1 MAKKGVRW
9 VLLVLMVGTLL
20 VFCGIDH
27 ALASSYNAHGD
38 LAPLMQNPYQYCG
51 NNPITYVDSNGHV
64 FMLVTA
70 AVGALLGGIAGA
82 ICSYKKTGSV
92 RWRSVAAGAA
102 IGGAIGLTAGAA
114 AAYVVAGSAAAPTG
128 AVIAG
133 ATAARTASGTTAAT
147 AMAKTVDYLVKN
159 AESLKR
165 SGTVMT
171 EVAERPYIDSTSI
184 IREIM
189 QSGTAVQ
196 DGGLET
202 GLKWVT
208 SGMWNG
214 SEGTWELVVDVATQ
228 TIDHFPFRSH

>member
-1 MAKKGVRW
+1 MGARW
-9 VLLVLMVGTLL
+9 YNPATGRFLTK
-20 VFCGIDH
+20 D
-27 ALASSYNAHGD
+27 SYPPD
-38 LAPLMQNPYQYCG
+38 LLAPITQNPYQYCG

-64 FMLVTA
+64 FMLAIA
-70 AVGALLGGIAGA
+70 AVGALLGGVVGA

-92 RWRSVAAGAA
+92 TWRSVAAGAA

-114 AAYVVAGSAAAPTG
+114 AAYVVAGSATASTG
-128 AVIAG
+128 AVVAG
-133 ATAARTASGTTAAT
+133 ATVARTASGTSTAT
-147 AMAKTVDYLVKN
+147 AMAKTIDYLVKN

-184 IREIM
+184 IQAIM

-196 DGGLET
+196 DAGSEN

-208 SGMWNG
+208 SGTYNG
-214 SEGTWELVVDVATQ
+214 SEGTRELVVDVATQ
-228 TIDHFPFRSH
+228 TIVHFLFWSH